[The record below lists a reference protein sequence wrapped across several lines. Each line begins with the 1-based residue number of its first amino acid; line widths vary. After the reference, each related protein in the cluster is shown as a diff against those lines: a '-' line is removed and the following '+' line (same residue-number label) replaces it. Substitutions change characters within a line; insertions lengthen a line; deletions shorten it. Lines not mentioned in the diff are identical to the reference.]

1 MADISQLELDL
12 DGGVELREVGMA
24 RAAANKQEMLE
35 LSRDVAEEIA
45 RLNGV
50 VTSDDVRYRLNLAPS
65 NKRDSQNWMGAM
77 FTDRRVVWTGR
88 YVKCKIPC
96 NHANNIKV
104 WRLAQ

>member
-1 MADISQLELDL
+1 MVQLELDL
-12 DGGVELREVGMA
+12 DAAIEQRDLGMA
-24 RAAANKQEMLE
+24 RAAAAGDNRKMLA

-65 NKRDSQNWMGAM
+65 NKRDSQNWMGSM
-77 FTDRRVVWTGR
+77 FKDRRFVWTGK
-88 YVKCKIPC
+88 YVKCRIPC

>member
-12 DGGVELREVGMA
+12 DGGVELREEGMA

-50 VTSDDVRYRLNLAPS
+50 VTSDDVR
-65 NKRDSQNWMGAM
+65 
-77 FTDRRVVWTGR
+77 
-88 YVKCKIPC
+88 
-96 NHANNIKV
+96 
-104 WRLAQ
+104 